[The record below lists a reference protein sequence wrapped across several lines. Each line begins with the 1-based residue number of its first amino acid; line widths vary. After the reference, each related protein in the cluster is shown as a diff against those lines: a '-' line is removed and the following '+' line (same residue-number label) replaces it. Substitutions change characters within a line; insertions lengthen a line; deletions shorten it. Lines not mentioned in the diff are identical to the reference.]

1 MTTKRQTLP
10 EMHTD
15 LFINGKWEKG
25 SKGMRPVINPATGET
40 LTEVSKGDKAAF
52 ERAIEAAKQA
62 FPVWSGME
70 LRERVK
76 ILHRAAE
83 LIEENADKL
92 ALIMT
97 LEQGKPLAE
106 SKGEIQTNVDNLH
119 WNAEEARRIYGETI
133 PAPNNH
139 KYEVRKQP
147 VGVVGAITP
156 WNFPSNMIVRKIGP
170 ALAAG
175 CTVVLK
181 PAGNTPLSAIAIFEI
196 FEEAGLPAGVANLV
210 MGSASEIGATFAESK
225 DVRKLTFTGST
236 EVGHVLYEQSGK
248 TLKKISL
255 ELGGHAPFI
264 VFKDAPISETVEMLV
279 KMKFRN
285 NGQACTS
292 PNRIFV
298 EKEIKEAFTNE
309 LIAAVKKIKVGNGQ
323 DEGVVTGPLIND
335 AARETIDAQI
345 KDATEKGAE
354 VLIGG
359 GRLTEGE
366 YADGFFYEPTVLDHV
381 TRDMAI
387 FYEETFGPVIPLLTF
402 ESEDQVIEMANDSDF
417 GLASYVFTKDL
428 RIAEKVSNALE
439 YGLVAINNVAVSNSE
454 TPFGG
459 MKFSGLGRE
468 NGKQGV
474 EEFMETKFVNT
485 GYFK

>member
-10 EMHTD
+10 EMKTD
-15 LFINGKWEKG
+15 LFINGQWEKG
-25 SKGMRPVINPATGET
+25 TKGMRPVINPATGET

>member
-10 EMHTD
+10 EMKTD
-15 LFINGKWEKG
+15 LFINGQWEKG
-25 SKGMRPVINPATGET
+25 TKGMRPVINPATGET

-309 LIAAVKKIKVGNGQ
+309 LVAAVKKIKVGNGQ